1 MNHRLP
7 LRLVV
12 SIAILLSGGALPC
25 AIALNADADEIRLLR
40 EQIRLLDQKLRALE
54 KKQEE
59 REQAVAASAAASPT
73 ATPKSVTTTADAS
86 GFSISAA
93 DKGYKLAFKALVQVD
108 HRHFLNEKTV
118 PGTSTPIAQNTFL
131 LRRIRPILAGTFGG
145 IFDFSVVPEMSAGD
159 ATTSSSGLFDAW
171 ISARLSPTMSIKA
184 GKFTSPVALEAGT
197 SRHFI
202 EAPFVNAI
210 LPNRDIG
217 VELSGS
223 SGEGLFEYRIGAFNG
238 ARNNTSAFARDVDND
253 KSIAGR
259 LTLNP
264 FAGGTSALKTLSIGV
279 GASAGREE
287 GSPAGT
293 LQAPVTNAQQ
303 TLISFGSLISDGE
316 HVRISPSVSYYS
328 GPTSFVGEYAWTKQ
342 QLFRGTTAFDSR
354 TTAWRATLG
363 YVLTGED
370 STPRGVAPRVNF
382 VPGQSWGAFELVG
395 RISGIQLD
403 DALFAPGLGAL
414 PNVATSANATGATAF
429 GGGLNWFMS
438 RNLTFLLNYEYTD
451 FDGNTRRPAESALFS
466 RAQLNF

>member
-1 MNHRLP
+1 MNHWLS

-12 SIAILLSGGALPC
+12 AIAILPLGIALPC
-25 AIALNADADEIRLLR
+25 AIAQDADEDEIRLLR
-40 EQIRLLDQKLRALE
+40 EQIRLLDQKLRSLE
-54 KKQEE
+54 KKQAE
-59 REQAVAASAAASPT
+59 REQAAIAASAIAAKT
-73 ATPKSVTTTADAS
+73 AVVSADSS
-86 GFSISAA
+86 GFSISST
-93 DKGYKLAFKALVQVD
+93 DKAYKLSLKALVQVD
-108 HRHFLNEKTV
+108 HRLFLNEKTI
-118 PGTSTPIAQNTFL
+118 PGTSTSIAQNTFL
-131 LRRIRPILAGTFGG
+131 LRRIRPILSGTLGG
-145 IFDFSVVPEMSAGD
+145 IFDFSIVSELGAGD
-159 ATTSSSGLFDAW
+159 ATTSSAGLFDAW
-171 ISARLSPTMSIKA
+171 ISARLSPTMSIKV

-217 VELSGS
+217 VEFIGS
-223 SGEGLFEYRIGAFNG
+223 TGDGLVEYRIGAYNG
-238 ARNNTSAFARDVDND
+238 ARDNTAAFARDVDND

-264 FAGGTSALKTLSIGV
+264 FAGGTSVLKSLSIGV
-279 GASAGREE
+279 GASVGREE
-287 GSPAGT
+287 GSAAGT

-316 HVRISPSVSYYS
+316 HVRLSPSVSYYS

-354 TTAWRATLG
+354 STAWRATLG
-363 YVLTGED
+363 HVLTGED

-395 RISGIQLD
+395 RISGIRMD
-403 DALFAPGLGAL
+403 DALFASDLGAL
-414 PNVATSANATGATAF
+414 PNVPTSANATGATAF
-429 GGGLNWFMS
+429 GGGINWFMS

>member
-1 MNHRLP
+1 
-7 LRLVV
+7 
-12 SIAILLSGGALPC
+12 
-25 AIALNADADEIRLLR
+25 
-40 EQIRLLDQKLRALE
+40 
-54 KKQEE
+54 
-59 REQAVAASAAASPT
+59 
-73 ATPKSVTTTADAS
+73 DAS

-287 GSPAGT
+287 GSAAGT
-293 LQAPVTNAQQ
+293 LQAPVT
-303 TLISFGSLISDGE
+303 LVSFGSLISNGE
-316 HVRISPSVSYYS
+316 HVRLSPSVAYYS

-342 QLFRGTTAFDSR
+342 QLFRGTTAFDSK

-363 YVLTGED
+363 CVLTGED

-451 FDGNTRRPAESALFS
+451 FDGNT
-466 RAQLNF
+466 

>member
-7 LRLVV
+7 LRLLV
-12 SIAILLSGGALPC
+12 SIASLLSGFALPC
-25 AIALNADADEIRLLR
+25 AIAQAADADEIRILR
-40 EQIRLLDQKLRALE
+40 EQIRLLDIKLRALE

-59 REQAVAASAAASPT
+59 REQAATAVAAPKPVPAGAAA
-73 ATPKSVTTTADAS
+73 VTADAS
-86 GFSISAA
+86 GFSISSA
-93 DKGYKLAFKALVQVD
+93 DKGYRLALKALVQVD
-108 HRHFLNEKTV
+108 HRLFLNEKTI

-131 LRRIRPILAGTFGG
+131 LRRIRPILAGTLGG
-145 IFDFSVVPEMSAGD
+145 IFDFSVVSEVGAGD
-159 ATTSSSGLFDAW
+159 ATTSSAGLFDAW

-223 SGEGLFEYRIGAFNG
+223 NGEGLFEYRIGAFNG
-238 ARNNTSAFARDVDND
+238 ARDNTSAFARDVDND

-264 FAGGTSALKTLSIGV
+264 FAGGTGALKTLSIGV
-279 GASAGREE
+279 GASVGREE
-287 GSPAGT
+287 GSAAGT

-342 QLFRGTTAFDSR
+342 QLFRGTTAFDSK
-354 TTAWRATLG
+354 TTAWRATFG

-370 STPRGVAPRVNF
+370 STPRGVGPRANF
-382 VPGQSWGAFELVG
+382 MPGQSWGAFELVG
-395 RISGIQLD
+395 RISGIRLD

-414 PNVATSANATGATAF
+414 PNVATSANATGATAI

-438 RNLTFLLNYEYTD
+438 RNVTFLLNYEYTD